1 VRWIYELDREAV
13 IRDTLFAMEF
23 ARSGKA
29 LADLRQAITDATGK
43 IVVSAR
49 HAVGAPASAL
59 VVELAW

>member
-1 VRWIYELDREAV
+1 V